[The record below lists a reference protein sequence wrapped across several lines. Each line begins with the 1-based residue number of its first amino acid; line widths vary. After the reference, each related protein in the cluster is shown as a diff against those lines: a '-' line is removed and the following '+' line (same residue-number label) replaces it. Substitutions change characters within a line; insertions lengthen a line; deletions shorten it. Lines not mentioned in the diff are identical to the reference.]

1 MIARTAEFVV
11 KKGKLKKV
19 KEAIDQF
26 VRTVHVSEPGTR
38 MYVSFQDE
46 ENEFRFLHVM
56 IFESDGAEKKHQSA
70 VYTENFIKI
79 LNTNCKGEP
88 VIKKYNF
95 MGGL

>member
-11 KKGKLKKV
+11 KKGKLNKV

-56 IFESDGAEKKHQSA
+56 IFESEGAEKKHQSA
-70 VYTENFIKI
+70 AYTEKFVNILNPNCKREPTLRKFNFI
-79 LNTNCKGEP
+79 
-88 VIKKYNF
+88 
-95 MGGL
+95 GGL